1 MIILGFRLSH
11 NNNSDKK
18 RERVV
23 CEAYVM
29 EGLVYSWN
37 LPVLENMMI
46 ETLAS
51 QRTVSS

>member
-11 NNNSDKK
+11 NNISDKK